1 MSDQQIRELTNI
13 VVNIGM
19 FVLIVMVITLC
30 IFFSTILIKNK
41 LAHINGDLNHDN
53 ELTIKD
59 LSILA
64 AQINNK

>member
-1 MSDQQIRELTNI
+1 MDHLFTGYVLMVCGILFTMAVSISVI
-13 VVNIGM
+13 VFTVNK
-19 FVLIVMVITLC
+19 TSPNC
-30 IFFSTILIKNK
+30 
-41 LAHINGDLNHDN
+41 DLNHDN